1 MAPLTHSDPGPFPIV
16 HSDDTTG
23 HNLTEPLSPFT
34 VSTSRGFLPL
44 ADPPTSLPAAFAP
57 VERLL
62 RAMPMRRANGL
73 PGLLAEGRFGEA
85 IDGGLPDL
93 SREVADAA
101 AGDPALATALYRDYS
116 FLASAYLLEPC
127 EPSLAPRTNL
137 VSLMTT

>member
-1 MAPLTHSDPGPFPIV
+1 MAPLTHPDPGPFPIV
-16 HSDDTTG
+16 RSDLTG
-23 HNLTEPLSPFT
+23 PLSPFT

-44 ADPPTSLPAAFAP
+44 ADPPASLPAAFAP

-62 RAMPMRRANGL
+62 RAMPVRRADGL

-85 IDGGLPDL
+85 VDCGLPDL
-93 SREVADAA
+93 SREVEDMA

-127 EPSLAPRTNL
+127 EPLLASMTKDVL
-137 VSLMTT
+137 LMTT